1 MHGVNGLRSR
11 QETGLRKN
19 EAPHMAK
26 QTQKFIMNTFM
37 QLLENESLDKITVR
51 DIVEECEIN
60 RNTFYYHYSDIYD
73 LLDDVFRVEAEK
85 FLEQDVDENTTFG
98 EEYARAAQFVLKYK
112 KAILHIYDS
121 KKRDVLVNY
130 LDTLVFSFIS
140 RFVKKESEGYKLPEE
155 DIDYITGFYTHAIVG
170 NTIEWI
176 KRKLPSG
183 QEKFI
188 ERTAGTFNATV
199 KDMIEQCVKENNA
212 LH

>member
-1 MHGVNGLRSR
+1 
-11 QETGLRKN
+11 
-19 EAPHMAK
+19 MAK
-26 QTQKFIMNTFM
+26 QTQKFIMSTFM

-73 LLDDVFRVEAEK
+73 LLDDVFRIEAEK
-85 FLEQDVDENTTFG
+85 FLEQDVDDNTTFG
-98 EEYARAAQFVLKYK
+98 EEYARAAQFVLKYR

-121 KKRDVLVNY
+121 KKRDVLENY
-130 LDTLVFSFIS
+130 LETLAFSFIN
-140 RFVKKESEGYKLPEE
+140 RFVKKESEGYVLS
-155 DIDYITGFYTHAIVG
+155 DDDVDYITGFYTHAIVG

-199 KDMIEQCVKENNA
+199 KDMIEQCVKENKAMN
-212 LH
+212 

>member
-1 MHGVNGLRSR
+1 
-11 QETGLRKN
+11 
-19 EAPHMAK
+19 MAK
-26 QTQKFIMNTFM
+26 QTQKFIMSTFM
-37 QLLENESLDKITVR
+37 QLLERESLDKITVR

-85 FLEQDVDENTTFG
+85 FLEQDVDDNTTFG
-98 EEYARAAQFVLKYK
+98 EEYARAAQFVLKYR

-121 KKRDVLVNY
+121 KKRDVLENY
-130 LDTLVFSFIS
+130 LETLAFSFIN
-140 RFVKKESEGYKLPEE
+140 RFVKKESEGYGLS
-155 DIDYITGFYTHAIVG
+155 DDDVNYITGFYTHAIVG

-199 KDMIEQCVKENNA
+199 KDMIEQCVKDNKTMN
-212 LH
+212 

>member
-1 MHGVNGLRSR
+1 
-11 QETGLRKN
+11 
-19 EAPHMAK
+19 MAK
-26 QTQKFIMNTFM
+26 QTQKFIMSTFM

-73 LLDDVFRVEAEK
+73 LLDDVFRVETEK
-85 FLEQDVDENTTFG
+85 FLEQDVDDNTTFG
-98 EEYARAAQFVLKYK
+98 EEYARAAQFVLKYR

-121 KKRDVLVNY
+121 KKRDVLEKY
-130 LDTLVFSFIS
+130 LETLAFSFIN
-140 RFVKKESEGYKLPEE
+140 RFVKKESEGYALS
-155 DIDYITGFYTHAIVG
+155 DDDVDYITGFYTHAIVG

-199 KDMIEQCVKENNA
+199 KDMIEQCVKENKA
-212 LH
+212 MK

>member
-1 MHGVNGLRSR
+1 
-11 QETGLRKN
+11 
-19 EAPHMAK
+19 MAK
-26 QTQKFIMNTFM
+26 QTQKFIMSTFM

-73 LLDDVFRVEAEK
+73 LLDDVFLVEYE
-85 FLEQDVDENTTFG
+85 
-98 EEYARAAQFVLKYK
+98 RAARFVLKYK

-121 KKRDVLVNY
+121 KKRDVLQNY
-130 LDTLVFSFIS
+130 LETLAFSFIS
-140 RFVKKESEGYKLPEE
+140 RFVKKEADGYGLPDE

-188 ERTAGTFNATV
+188 ARTAGTFNATV
-199 KDMIEQCVKENNA
+199 KDMIRQCLEEQQYYIITKAQKET
-212 LH
+212 L

>member
-1 MHGVNGLRSR
+1 
-11 QETGLRKN
+11 
-19 EAPHMAK
+19 MAK
-26 QTQKFIMNTFM
+26 QTQKFIMSTFM

-60 RNTFYYHYSDIYD
+60 RNTFYYHYSNIYD
-73 LLDDVFRVEAEK
+73 LLDDVFRVETEK
-85 FLEQDVDENTTFG
+85 FMSEDVDENTTFG
-98 EEYARAAQFVLKYK
+98 EEYERAARFVLKYK

-121 KKRDVLVNY
+121 KKRDVLQNY
-130 LDTLVFSFIS
+130 LETLAFSFIS
-140 RFVKKESEGYKLPEE
+140 RFVKKEADGYGLPDE

-188 ERTAGTFNATV
+188 ARTAGTFNATV
-199 KDMIEQCVKENNA
+199 KDMIRQCLEEQQYYIITKAQKET
-212 LH
+212 L

>member
-1 MHGVNGLRSR
+1 
-11 QETGLRKN
+11 
-19 EAPHMAK
+19 MAK
-26 QTQKFIMNTFM
+26 QTQKFIMSTFM

-73 LLDDVFRVEAEK
+73 LLDDVFRIEAEK
-85 FLEQDVDENTTFG
+85 FLEQDVDDNTTFG
-98 EEYARAAQFVLKYK
+98 EEYARAAQFVLKYR

-121 KKRDVLVNY
+121 KKRDVLENY
-130 LDTLVFSFIS
+130 LETLAFSFIN
-140 RFVKKESEGYKLPEE
+140 RFVKKESEGYGLS
-155 DIDYITGFYTHAIVG
+155 DDDVNYITGFYTHAIVG

-199 KDMIEQCVKENNA
+199 KDMIEQCVKDNKTMN
-212 LH
+212 

>member
-1 MHGVNGLRSR
+1 
-11 QETGLRKN
+11 
-19 EAPHMAK
+19 MAK

-130 LDTLVFSFIS
+130 LDTLAFSFIS
-140 RFVKKESEGYKLPEE
+140 RFVKKESEGYKLTEE